1 MNSEMHGMMGTYD
14 IIYCMPK
21 KKINTEICIEEALKN
36 IQHDRSKLSVFVDV
50 FFSEMPMGIELKK
63 RIAENPQLAMG
74 IAKFFEVLQ
83 KNNDQYLKL
92 IQILQKDD
100 KYDNLSDEDK
110 EELLDAL
117 QEENSERK
125 D

>member
-1 MNSEMHGMMGTYD
+1 MGTYD
-14 IIYCMPK
+14 IIYCMSK